1 MIEWAFLVLYLLSG
15 IVAVI
20 HYEGSNARVE
30 GTFSDGSF
38 IGVLMLNPLYWL
50 SLVLTQVVR
59 CVYNRRASKAQR
71 KESNGTTSRD

>member
-38 IGVLMLNPLYWL
+38 IGVLLLNPVYWL
-50 SLVLTQVVR
+50 SVGLTSAVKYVH
-59 CVYNRRASKAQR
+59 NRGASKAR
-71 KESNGTTSRD
+71 WKESNGTASRD